1 MDKPFVRQEGEEQL
15 EHYTRAIVSFDNR
28 YKSVLPSDV
37 SPARFLDLAVSAIT
51 RKPKLLECTLPS
63 ICRSLY
69 FCATLGLL
77 PDSPMGHIF
86 VVPFWNNKIGCLE
99 AQDMIG
105 YKGFAHLAYLS
116 SLVGRIDAH
125 AVRAKDFFDW
135 EYGSS
140 EFVRHKPYDGPDA
153 GELTHAWAQVFFT
166 QAHIPPRFLVMQKHT
181 ILEIKKNSPGAQY
194 ENTPWFN
201 DRFEPEMWKKT
212 PVRALAK
219 LLPQSDGD
227 KLAMAAN
234 YEEQMETNQETDPG
248 YFDWPQEMQDEK
260 PKERERATSRVKSGF
275 QPKAEE
281 TTATVEDTAVGPTTL
296 EILAFMEEHKSGL
309 PPELFSQITKDRL
322 KEYDEN
328 GRQSVFAE
336 IQAILTKDKGD
347 TGVEQPTAVS
357 ETGEDQEGEA
367 SE

>member
-1 MDKPFVRQEGEEQL
+1 MDKPFVRQEGEKQL
-15 EHYTRAIVSFDNR
+15 EHYTRAIVSFEGR

-37 SPARFLDLAVSAIT
+37 SPVRFLDLAVSAIV

-63 ICRSLY
+63 LCQSLY

-77 PDSPMGHIF
+77 PESPMGHIF
-86 VVPFWNNKIGCLE
+86 VVPFWNKRAARME
-99 AQDMIG
+99 AQSMIG
-105 YKGFAHLAYLS
+105 YKGYAHLAYLS
-116 SLVGRIDAH
+116 TLVGRIDAH
-125 AVRAKDFFDW
+125 AVREKDDFDW
-135 EYGSS
+135 QYGSQ

-166 QAHIPPRFLVMQKHT
+166 QAHIPPRFKVMQKH
-181 ILEIKKNSPGAQY
+181 EIDQIRDNSPGFKY
-194 ENTPWFN
+194 KNTPWF
-201 DRFEPEMWKKT
+201 DPRFEPSMRAKT
-212 PVRALAK
+212 AFRGLSA

-227 KLAMAAN
+227 KLTMARN

-309 PPELFSQITKDRL
+309 PPELFSQITEDRL
-322 KEYDEN
+322 KEYDDK